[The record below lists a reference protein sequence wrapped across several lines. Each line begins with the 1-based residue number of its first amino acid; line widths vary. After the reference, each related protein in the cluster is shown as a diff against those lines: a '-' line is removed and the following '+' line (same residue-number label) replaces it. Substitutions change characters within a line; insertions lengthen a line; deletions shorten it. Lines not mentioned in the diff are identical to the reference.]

1 MSVDASGVVINIWS
15 GNLFL
20 LSDVWCKSNCDP
32 IAGAAGS
39 GPAKLSGHPRKILG
53 SEHAALEKN
62 LEKVQFFII
71 RAKFWELNAQL
82 WSKICKR
89 CKFFCNCASFWN
101 TYLLKAF
108 IYLHETWFTLF
119 CRNLVLSWIT
129 RFLRKKIQ
137 LKSWPRT
144 IFDISKLCLKFG

>member
-1 MSVDASGVVINIWS
+1 MLHLNNTVKMAEFRNG
-15 GNLFL
+15 
-20 LSDVWCKSNCDP
+20 
-32 IAGAAGS
+32 AGAAGS
-39 GPAKLSGHPRKILG
+39 ARAKFSGHPRKILG
-53 SEHAALEKN
+53 SERAALEKN

-137 LKSWPRT
+137 LKSCPRKM
-144 IFDISKLCLKFG
+144 FDISKLISNSHCVVKPCDDENQVFF